1 MSQLFEKIPMD
12 GVKNIIV
19 VASGKGGVGK
29 STVTALAAVAL
40 AKRHYRVGIMDADVT
55 GPSIPKMFGV
65 KERLVSDGDKI
76 IPAKTDK
83 LCIKIVSLNLML
95 ENEDNPVIWR
105 GPLLSSVVMQFWQD
119 TEWGELD
126 YLLIDMPPGTGDIPL
141 SIMQSIPL
149 DGMIIATTP
158 QEVAK
163 LIVSKSVN
171 MAKALNIPLL
181 GTVQNMS
188 YVVCPDCGKKIYLF
202 GGEGVPEEKWTSKS
216 IELPVDLALAGIAD
230 RGLIEDVDNSKL
242 EEIVSLFLQ

>member
-1 MSQLFEKIPMD
+1 MQLTTRKKNPKIGKVIGIM
-12 GVKNIIV
+12 
-19 VASGKGGVGK
+19 SGKGGVGK

-40 AKRHYRVGIMDADVT
+40 AKKDYKVGILDADVT

-83 LCIKIVSLNLML
+83 LGIKIVSLNLML

-141 SIMQSIPL
+141 SIMQSVPL
-149 DGMIIATTP
+149 DGIVVATTP

-163 LIVSKSVN
+163 LIVAKSVN

-181 GTVQNMS
+181 GTIQNMS
-188 YVVCPDCGKKIYLF
+188 YVVCPDCGRKIFLF
-202 GGEGVPEEKWTSKS
+202 GGEGVPVKQWTAKS
-216 IELPVDLALAGIAD
+216 VELPVDLALAEIAD
-230 RGLIEDVDNSKL
+230 KGLIEDIDNSNS
-242 EEIVSLFLQ
+242 EEIACLFLQ